1 MDLSKINKISRLEN
15 FLPTKKLMELDIG
28 RDYKITAMKKA
39 NTKFGSQIIVG
50 LDNEFSVFLPTRISK
65 ALENNPE
72 QFQYMLEA
80 SAEDRLLIRY
90 LGGKYNQCEFS
101 CL

>member
-1 MDLSKINKISRLEN
+1 MDLSKINKISRFDK
-15 FLPTKKLMELDIG
+15 FLPTKKLIELDIG

-50 LDNEFSVFLPTRISK
+50 LDNESSVFLPNRISK
-65 ALENNPE
+65 PLEYNPE
-72 QFQYMLEA
+72 PFQYILEA

-90 LGGKYNQCEFS
+90 LSGKYIQCEFS